1 MTIKT
6 DVTKLKCVRCGH
18 EWYPRLPEIRIC
30 PKCKSAF
37 WDRERKQ
44 KNTLEGK
51 SSAPRRREKGESMN
65 IGEEI
70 KRGVV
75 VPNFEP
81 VPWRR
86 EEPEKTPEREPEKI
100 PVKKDE

>member
-1 MTIKT
+1 
-6 DVTKLKCVRCGH
+6 
-18 EWYPRLPEIRIC
+18 
-30 PKCKSAF
+30 
-37 WDRERKQ
+37 
-44 KNTLEGK
+44 
-51 SSAPRRREKGESMN
+51 MN

>member
-1 MTIKT
+1 
-6 DVTKLKCVRCGH
+6 
-18 EWYPRLPEIRIC
+18 
-30 PKCKSAF
+30 
-37 WDRERKQ
+37 
-44 KNTLEGK
+44 
-51 SSAPRRREKGESMN
+51 MN

-81 VPWRR
+81 VPGRR